1 MCRGCRRASRAKYAM
16 GVGVHAGGKVCNGCQ
31 GARRGKRAM
40 SFGVH
45 GAPGVANVAWGEQIC
60 TRLGGGGRKR
70 ARGAGGERG
79 VGWCSRL
86 GVCKVPEVPPP
97 RSPMEAGAAHPHPG
111 AVPAAP
117 LGASPGVL
125 SPGELLRN
133 LRCKGACRASPP
145 QPAPSKVLVLLRGVG
160 DATSAL
166 LAWGWSR
173 SHPPTPIPGVFSQP
187 SCWNPNPGGK
197 SRWDGAVCG
206 GFSRVG
212 ALQRDWR
219 NCRYAGGGWVL
230 MRTSRSRLTS
240 VLVVPSSTRQGRLRG
255 VIGVV
260 GSFVRGISS
269 LWPASVLLWQLKKRE
284 NKVGKSCAPSI
295 LYCRC

>member
-1 MCRGCRRASRAKYAM
+1 MQRVSGCKEGEACNEFWGARGSW
-16 GVGVHAGGKVCNGCQ
+16 GGKCCLG
-31 GARRGKRAM
+31 GADLYQA
-40 SFGVH
+40 
-45 GAPGVANVAWGEQIC
+45 
-60 TRLGGGGRKR
+60 GGGGEEACKRRWGR
-70 ARGAGGERG
+70 ARRRMVQQAG
-79 VGWCSRL
+79 

-219 NCRYAGGGWVL
+219 DCRYAGGGWVL

-240 VLVVPSSTRQGRLRG
+240 VLVVPSSTCQGRLRG